1 MSSSM
6 RLPPEQPE
14 KTRHPLSGSRS
25 NISSQH
31 PSPCVS
37 RPPKIP
43 IPRLSIHNEVV
54 VRPRTK
60 KACKECRHLKTKC
73 DGYQPCGRCVG
84 LGIDCIYVY
93 GKKEC
98 QERRLQDLERQI
110 QVYEKLLRQLQWKVM
125 PEDEE
130 LVARALAEFSPESTD
145 TVTDHGYSQTVRG
158 DLRSGVEYVQE
169 DFHSNRRLQPIGFI
183 GGPSEMSWVR
193 DLNRAVE
200 KDTGILNANTP
211 NQPPSDDSQGLSKVS
226 YFLDD
231 QEMTIDDGIDVHIRP
246 SPDIAERLVR
256 LYFHTVHPSFPI
268 ISKLSIT
275 QQLESYYTKPYL
287 RPTKKWLAILNLVFA
302 GAAKFAHL
310 VPQHLMQGMEAPMVY
325 FSRAQRLIFT
335 GSQLI
340 DHPDLQQV
348 QVEGLTAFLCMT
360 FGHINRSWRACGVA
374 IRSAIAM
381 GINLRS
387 ESKETS
393 NISKEIR
400 YRVWWSLY
408 TLENTLSIMT
418 GRPTA
423 TADKFCTTPLPLPF
437 EEEQFHVQV
446 AVRLLADFDFRTEY
460 MRALTVTRHRFPA
473 TPDPPAG
480 KASGQNLASDLAE
493 IVPNTSLYFVYFVQ
507 LNKIMRRAIDLLY
520 SPGFATRPW
529 LTINTA
535 MLGLVDET
543 DEWLAGLPAV
553 FQFTCHRTAHQFQRQ
568 RWSLAFRFHSV
579 RITVCR
585 PSLCRS
591 ARQEPGTELCTEV
604 QKTAELCIGSACQIL
619 DLLPNEPDII
629 WLNQVSPWWC
639 VLHYL
644 MQSITVLFIESEYC
658 GRVRSNNTVRVN
670 TLIEKALVWLS
681 ALAIDSLAAQRAS
694 EVCHDLYRRL
704 FLRSAVEQSRQPE
717 LGTIALP
724 TTGLESS
731 SSQPTQYPFNHICS
745 VPHGTGGLSSTVSAS
760 LHNMFYHPEFQT
772 PYDEFM
778 PCNFGRM

>member
-1 MSSSM
+1 M

-14 KTRHPLSGSRS
+14 KTRHPLSGMTSY
-25 NISSQH
+25 ISSQH

-37 RPPKIP
+37 RPSKVP
-43 IPRLSIHNEVV
+43 IPRLSIHNEVA
-54 VRPRTK
+54 VRPRAK
-60 KACKECRHLKTKC
+60 KACKECRDVKTKC

-84 LGIDCIYVY
+84 FGIDCIYVN
-93 GKKEC
+93 GKKES
-98 QERRLQDLERQI
+98 QERRLQDLEKQV
-110 QVYEKLLRQLQWKVM
+110 QVYEKLLRQLQLKVM

-130 LVARALAEFSPESTD
+130 LVARALAEFSRESTD
-145 TVTDHGYSQTVRG
+145 TVTDHSHFQTGRE
-158 DLRSGVEYVQE
+158 DLRLGVECVQE
-169 DFHSNRRLQPIGFI
+169 DFHGNRRLQPIGFI
-183 GGPSEMSWVR
+183 GGPEITWVR

-200 KDTGILNANTP
+200 KDTGILNGNTP
-211 NQPPSDDSQGLSKVS
+211 NQFPSDDSQALSKVS

-231 QEMTIDDGIDVHIRP
+231 QEITIDDDIGVHIRP
-246 SPDIAERLVR
+246 SPDIAERLTH

-268 ISKLSIT
+268 ISRVSFT

-302 GAAKFAHL
+302 AAAKFAHL
-310 VPQHLMQGMEAPMVY
+310 VPQHLVQAMEAPMVY
-325 FSRAQRLIFT
+325 FSRAQRLNFT

-348 QVEGLTAFLCMT
+348 QVEGLIAFLCMA

-374 IRSAIAM
+374 IRSSIAM

-387 ESKETS
+387 ESKEIS

-408 TLENTLSIMT
+408 TLENTLSTMT
-418 GRPTA
+418 GRPPA
-423 TADKFCTTPLPLPF
+423 TADRFCTTPLPIPF

-460 MRALTVTRHRFPA
+460 MRAFAVTRHRFPA

-480 KASGQNLASDLAE
+480 KASGQNLAADLAE
-493 IVPNTSLYFVYFVQ
+493 IVPSTSLYFVYFVQ
-507 LNKIMRRAIDLLY
+507 LTEIMRRAIDLLY

-535 MLGLVDET
+535 MLDLVDET
-543 DEWLAGLPAV
+543 DEWLAGLPVV
-553 FQFTCHRTAHQFQRQ
+553 FQFTCYRTAHQFRRQ

-579 RITVCR
+579 RITICR

-604 QKTAELCIGSACQIL
+604 QKAAELCIDSACQIL
-619 DLLPNEPDII
+619 DLLPNEPDIV

-644 MQSITVLFIESEYC
+644 MQSVTVLLIEFEYC
-658 GRVRSNNTVRVN
+658 GRVSTDNTVRVN
-670 TLIEKALVWLS
+670 SMIEKALMWLS

-704 FLRSAVEQSRQPE
+704 FLRSTVEQSRQPE
-717 LGTIALP
+717 LSTIALP

-731 SSQPTQYPFNHICS
+731 SSQPIYYPFNHICS
-745 VPHGTGGLSSTVSAS
+745 VPHGTGGQSTMDSAS
-760 LHNMFYHPEFQT
+760 LHNVFYHPVFQT
-772 PYDEFM
+772 PYDEFR
-778 PCNFGRM
+778 PCNFDRM

>member
-1 MSSSM
+1 MSSSSM

-14 KTRHPLSGSRS
+14 KTRHPLLGTKP

-37 RPPKIP
+37 RPSKIP
-43 IPRLSIHNEVV
+43 ILRLSIHNEVA
-54 VRPRTK
+54 VRPRAK
-60 KACKECRHLKTKC
+60 KACKECRGLKTKC
-73 DGYQPCGRCVG
+73 DGYQPCSRCVG
-84 LGIDCIYVY
+84 FGIDCIYVD
-93 GKKEC
+93 GKKES
-98 QERRLQDLERQI
+98 QERRLQELERQV
-110 QVYEKLLRQLQWKVM
+110 QVYEKLLRRLQLKVM

-145 TVTDHGYSQTVRG
+145 TVTGHGHSQTAREE
-158 DLRSGVEYVQE
+158 LRLGVECVQE
-169 DFHSNRRLQPIGFI
+169 DFHGNRRLQPIGFI

-200 KDTGILNANTP
+200 KDTEILNANTP
-211 NQPPSDDSQGLSKVS
+211 NQSPSDDSQALSKVS

-231 QEMTIDDGIDVHIRP
+231 QEITIDDDIDVHIRP

-268 ISKLSIT
+268 ISRLSFT

-302 GAAKFAHL
+302 AAA
-310 VPQHLMQGMEAPMVY
+310 Y
-325 FSRAQRLIFT
+325 
-335 GSQLI
+335 QLI

-348 QVEGLTAFLCMT
+348 QVEGLIA
-360 FGHINRSWRACGVA
+360 SWRACGVA
-374 IRSAIAM
+374 IRSSIAM

-387 ESKETS
+387 ESKEIS

-408 TLENTLSIMT
+408 TLENTLSTMT

-423 TADKFCTTPLPLPF
+423 TADRFF
-437 EEEQFHVQV
+437 

-460 MRALTVTRHRFPA
+460 MRAFAVTRHRFPA
-473 TPDPPAG
+473 TPDSPAG
-480 KASGQNLASDLAE
+480 KASGQNLAADLAE
-493 IVPNTSLYFVYFVQ
+493 IVPSTSLYFVYFVQ
-507 LNKIMRRAIDLLY
+507 LTEIMRRAIDLLY

-535 MLGLVDET
+535 MLDLVDET
-543 DEWLAGLPAV
+543 DEWLAGLPVV

-568 RWSLAFRFHSV
+568 RWSFAFRFHSV
-579 RITVCR
+579 KITICR

-591 ARQEPGTELCTEV
+591 ARQEPGTELYTEV
-604 QKTAELCIGSACQIL
+604 QKAAELCIDSACQIL
-619 DLLPNEPDII
+619 DLLPNEPDIV

-644 MQSITVLFIESEYC
+644 MQSVTVLLIELEYC
-658 GRVRSNNTVRVN
+658 GRYSSDNTVRVN
-670 TLIEKALVWLS
+670 SMIEKALVWLS
-681 ALAIDSLAAQRAS
+681 ALAMDSLAAQRAS

-704 FLRSAVEQSRQPE
+704 FLRSTVEQSRLPE

-731 SSQPTQYPFNHICS
+731 SSQPIYYPFNHICS
-745 VPHGTGGLSSTVSAS
+745 VPHGTGGQSTMDSGS
-760 LHNMFYHPEFQT
+760 LHNVFYHPVFQT
-772 PYDEFM
+772 PYDEFR
-778 PCNFGRM
+778 PCNFDRM

>member
-1 MSSSM
+1 MGSREWRWALETDPTMSSS
-6 RLPPEQPE
+6 
-14 KTRHPLSGSRS
+14 S

-43 IPRLSIHNEVV
+43 IPRLSIHNEVG

-93 GKKEC
+93 GKKES

-130 LVARALAEFSPESTD
+130 LVARALAEPVNTLQVFARI
-145 TVTDHGYSQTVRG
+145 HRY
-158 DLRSGVEYVQE
+158 EYVQE

-211 NQPPSDDSQGLSKVS
+211 NQPSSDDSQGLSKVS

-335 GSQLI
+335 SSQLI

-374 IRSAIAM
+374 IRSSIAM

-423 TADKFCTTPLPLPF
+423 TADKFCTTPLPIPF

-460 MRALTVTRHRFPA
+460 MRAFTVTRHRFPA

-480 KASGQNLASDLAE
+480 KASGQNLSSDLAE
-493 IVPNTSLYFVYFVQ
+493 IVPNTSL
-507 LNKIMRRAIDLLY
+507 IMRRAIDLLY

-529 LTINTA
+529 LTISTA
-535 MLGLVDET
+535 MLDLVDET

-553 FQFTCHRTAHQFQRQ
+553 FQFTCHRAAHQFQRQ

-591 ARQEPGTELCTEV
+591 ARQELGTELCTEA

-619 DLLPNEPDII
+619 DLLPNEPDIT

-658 GRVRSNNTVRVN
+658 GRVRSDNTVRVN
-670 TLIEKALVWLS
+670 SLIEKALVWLS

-704 FLRSAVEQSRQPE
+704 FLRST
-717 LGTIALP
+717 L
-724 TTGLESS
+724 
-731 SSQPTQYPFNHICS
+731 
-745 VPHGTGGLSSTVSAS
+745 
-760 LHNMFYHPEFQT
+760 YHKCT
-772 PYDEFM
+772 P
-778 PCNFGRM
+778 NG